1 MLLINT
7 STLLL
12 EPFYGDE
19 IPPYAILSHTWADG
33 EVSFPEFMQLS
44 ETKNDRITSKA
55 GYLKISATCERARN
69 DGHCYA
75 WIDTC
80 CIDKTSSA
88 ELTEAI
94 NSMFGWYRQSEV
106 CYVYLKDFMLDT
118 ADVPS
123 REQFDAEF
131 RKCHWFTRG
140 WCLQELLAPGK
151 LHFFNQKWQEIG
163 TKSKLRQLIS
173 DITGVPETV
182 LRVPPRKDIQEFP
195 IAARIS
201 WIAKRHTTRIEDMSY
216 SLLGILNVNMPMLY
230 GEGQKAF
237 LRLQEE
243 IIKKYN
249 DLSVFAW
256 NGKASAS
263 GFMPVLAPLP
273 SCFEINPSDKH
284 SSLRRYSGR
293 QLGDRLS
300 TQFSLTNQGVWCWE
314 RNLFSYF
321 GLFHDFLP
329 TLCRL
334 PKLSLDRAIT
344 NSRLPRYLLPECKTP
359 LPACVTELPSPLPL
373 ASKLLILPSEVG
385 ANRGTFFSKK
395 SALGCSSAFMI
406 PWTG

>member
-106 CYVYLKDFMLDT
+106 CYVYLNDFMLDT
-118 ADVPS
+118 ADAPS

-131 RKCHWFTRG
+131 RKCRWFTRG

-151 LHFFNQKWQEIG
+151 LRFFNQKWQEIG

-182 LRVPPRKDIQEFP
+182 LLVPPRKDIQEFP

-243 IIKKYN
+243 IIKRYN

-263 GFMPVLAPLP
+263 GFMPVLAPMP

-284 SSLRRYSGR
+284 SSLRRYSGS

-300 TQFSLTNQGVWCWE
+300 TQFSLMNQGVWCWGK
-314 RNLFSYF
+314 NLFSYF

-329 TLCRL
+329 RLCRL
-334 PKLSLDRAIT
+334 PKLSLDRANA
-344 NSRLPRYLLPECKTP
+344 NSPLPRCLLPECETP
-359 LPACVTELPSPLPL
+359 LPACVTRLPSPLPL
-373 ASKLLILPSEVG
+373 ASKLFRSFIS
-385 ANRGTFFSKK
+385 R
-395 SALGCSSAFMI
+395 
-406 PWTG
+406 